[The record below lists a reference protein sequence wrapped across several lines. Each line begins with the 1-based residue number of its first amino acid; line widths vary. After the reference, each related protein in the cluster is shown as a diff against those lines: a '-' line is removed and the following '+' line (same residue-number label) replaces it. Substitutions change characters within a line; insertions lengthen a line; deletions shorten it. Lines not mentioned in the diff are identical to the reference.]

1 MEDKQQARELYA
13 IQQQSGSAMGSFIK
27 DFKFNMNEGD
37 PLKNCALF
45 KDQGCAHID
54 GMLCDFPNCEMNEKY
69 ISEKKSKEFD
79 EYNRSQNKNFSRVT
93 RSNYTKPKKKRK

>member
-1 MEDKQQARELYA
+1 MEDKQQAREFYA
-13 IQQQSGSAMGSFIK
+13 ISQQHGMGFGEFLK

-45 KDQGCAHID
+45 KEKGCSHID

-69 ISEKKSKEFD
+69 IAEKKSQEFD
-79 EYNRSQNKNFSRVT
+79 TYIKIHDKKLDRVT
-93 RSNYTKPKKKRK
+93 KSNYTKPKKKRK